1 MKCETNV
8 ISVAYQM
15 ISNARKNYSLNF
27 KLMNWSQLYDGIL
40 YTGILRKLLWF
51 SRFFFSFVH
60 MYHQCINLKFK
71 IVLYFHCPSLKQEWK
86 TECL

>member
-1 MKCETNV
+1 MPKCLYVTDEVNWY
-8 ISVAYQM
+8 IEEVA
-15 ISNARKNYSLNF
+15 LV
-27 KLMNWSQLYDGIL
+27 
-40 YTGILRKLLWF
+40 F
-51 SRFFFSFVH
+51 SFFFFSFVH